1 MGGADNAF
9 PAGSVT
15 MVDSIHAL
23 HVTLLSAYMEL
34 AGADEAALGLGRNL
48 CLVGQELVQFSHVA
62 QTGEASFRL
71 EGLRRGL
78 LGTEWAMASH
88 EEGEAFLLLE
98 EDRLVELAPYGS
110 GAEIGGGLPVYAVGV
125 GDSATAEIGRAAG
138 GDRGSRA

>member
-23 HVTLLSAYMEL
+23 HVTLLSADMEL

-48 CLVGQELVQFSHVA
+48 CLVGQEMVQFSHVA

-78 LGTEWAMASH
+78 FGAEWARVSNY
-88 EEGEAFLLLE
+88 EGADLLLLDE
-98 EDRLVELAPYGS
+98 YRLVELA
-110 GAEIGGGLPVYAVGV
+110 
-125 GDSATAEIGRAAG
+125 TF
-138 GDRGSRA
+138 